1 MCYKNMK
8 KYRIYIFFL
17 FIQLSFMKIL
27 IIPFKRKIN
36 QNIDENNLMQ
46 NLFKNEIYTKISIG
60 TPPQKFNIF
69 IKLFQFPFFL
79 ITEDYKEGKQEK
91 FNQNK
96 SKTFEYLDHYTNTFF
111 FYDYKNGNMCK
122 DNFYLGKEKQNI
134 EKLNF
139 ILAKNLIEDANEY
152 SGELG
157 LNLYWNIYTTMSIKD
172 NIINQL
178 KEKEIIDDNI
188 FYLQYSDKKED
199 EGKLIIGNYLH
210 NINEKFS
217 KEDLNFTKVKLDTYS
232 FSWSID
238 INSIY
243 LGKNIIIN
251 QTFEG
256 NFKYEFGF
264 IQGINQYYIEIKK
277 NFFDNYKNEC
287 FEKQFNIFNNR
298 NKNLTFT
305 YFVCSNKIDIKKFPD
320 LLLENN
326 EMKYNFSL
334 TYKDLFYNFHNNKY
348 FLVIFET
355 SLEKSF
361 YSNNW
366 IFGKPFFKKYLIMFD
381 RDKKRIAIYNSSKT
395 KISIP
400 YNLIIIVTLL
410 LIILYKIFYDK
421 VHVKR
426 KLRANELDDDYIY
439 IINE

>member
-1 MCYKNMK
+1 
-8 KYRIYIFFL
+8 
-17 FIQLSFMKIL
+17 
-27 IIPFKRKIN
+27 
-36 QNIDENNLMQ
+36 
-46 NLFKNEIYTKISIG
+46 
-60 TPPQKFNIF
+60 
-69 IKLFQFPFFL
+69 
-79 ITEDYKEGKQEK
+79 
-91 FNQNK
+91 
-96 SKTFEYLDHYTNTFF
+96 
-111 FYDYKNGNMCK
+111 
-122 DNFYLGKEKQNI
+122 
-134 EKLNF
+134 
-139 ILAKNLIEDANEY
+139 
-152 SGELG
+152 
-157 LNLYWNIYTTMSIKD
+157 MSIKD

-264 IQGINQYYIEIKK
+264 IQGINEYYIEIKK
-277 NFFDNYKNEC
+277 NFFDNYKKEC
-287 FEKQFNIFNNR
+287 FEKEFIKLNNK

-305 YFVCSNKIDIKKFPD
+305 YFVCSNKVNIQKFPD

-334 TYKDLFYNFHNNKY
+334 TYKDLFYNINNNNY

-355 SLEKSF
+355 SSEKSF

-366 IFGKPFFKKYLIMFD
+366 IFGKPLFKKYLIMFD
-381 RDKKRIAIYNSSKT
+381 RDKRIIGIYNPSKT
-395 KISIP
+395 KINIP

-410 LIILYKIFYDK
+410 LIILYKFKYDK
-421 VHVKR
+421 VHIKR

>member
-1 MCYKNMK
+1 MKN
-8 KYRIYIFFL
+8 YRIYIFFF
-17 FIQLSFMKIL
+17 FIQFSFMKIL

-36 QNIDENNLMQ
+36 QNINENNLME
-46 NLFKNEIYTKISIG
+46 NLFKNEIYSKISIG
-60 TPPQKFNIF
+60 SPSQKLNIF
-69 IKLFQFPFFL
+69 IKLFQFPSFL
-79 ITEDYKEGKQEK
+79 ISKDYKEGKQEK

-96 SKTFEYLDHYTNTFF
+96 SITFEYLDHYTNTFF

-122 DNFYLGKEKQNI
+122 DIFYLGKDNKKI
-134 EKLNF
+134 DKLNF
-139 ILAKNLIEDANEY
+139 ILAKNLIEDSKNY

-157 LNLYWNIYTTMSIKD
+157 LNLYWNIYTTMTIKD

-178 KEKEIIDDNI
+178 KEKGIIEENI
-188 FYLQYSDKKED
+188 FYLKYSDKKDD
-199 EGKLIIGNYLH
+199 EGELIIGNYLH
-210 NINEKFS
+210 NTNEKYL
-217 KEDLNFTKVKLDTYS
+217 KENFNFTKVKLDTYS

-243 LGKNIIIN
+243 LGKNILIN
-251 QTFEG
+251 KTFEG

-264 IQGINQYYIEIKK
+264 IQGINEYYIEIKK
-277 NFFDNYKNEC
+277 NFFDNYKKEC
-287 FEKQFNIFNNR
+287 FEKEFIKLNNK

-305 YFVCSNKIDIKKFPD
+305 YFVCSNKVNIQKFPD

-334 TYKDLFYNFHNNKY
+334 TYKDLFYNINNNNY

-355 SLEKSF
+355 SSEKSF

-366 IFGKPFFKKYLIMFD
+366 IFGKPLFKKYLIMFD
-381 RDKKRIAIYNSSKT
+381 RDKRIIGIYNPSKT
-395 KISIP
+395 KINIP
-400 YNLIIIVTLL
+400 YNIIIIVTLL
-410 LIILYKIFYDK
+410 LIILYKFKYDK
-421 VHVKR
+421 VHIKR